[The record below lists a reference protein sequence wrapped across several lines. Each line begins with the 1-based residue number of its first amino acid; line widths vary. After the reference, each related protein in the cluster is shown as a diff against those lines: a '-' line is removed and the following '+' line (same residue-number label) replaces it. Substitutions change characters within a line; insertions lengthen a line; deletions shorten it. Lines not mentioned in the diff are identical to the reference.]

1 VAKTVL
7 RKRFRA
13 ATVEHDIR
21 MGVTRRLAVN
31 EVLLVLALDSRPGSP
46 VAPSP
51 PAADTAEMLTPVT
64 ANAE

>member
-1 VAKTVL
+1 
-7 RKRFRA
+7 
-13 ATVEHDIR
+13 